1 MNNVFDLI
9 EKILMA
15 IIWFIPGLITGC
27 LIRLFNFETQFV
39 SLEDLLWQYSPWLIG
54 FGLLFSSVAFIFP
67 RFSSSVIEM
76 VLGIE
81 FGS

>member
-1 MNNVFDLI
+1 
-9 EKILMA
+9 MA
-15 IIWFIPGLITGC
+15 IILFIPGIITGG
-27 LIRLFNFETQFV
+27 LIRFFNFETQFS

-54 FGLLFSSVAFIFP
+54 FGLLFSSFAFIFP
-67 RFSSSVIEM
+67 RFSSGIIEM